1 MKTRFMKI
9 QKAIT
14 RVFLW
19 TSVPAFLVLL
29 SANFPSIEKSV
40 WETPVLAPVLAFCFV
55 VWFLSLIFVACATFV
70 SSDYKENILQD
81 VVLRTER
88 DERESLLSGQ
98 AAKKSILV
106 TLVASVL
113 ILIATTGQYNKAETP
128 GKSSVTIG
136 NFRLS
141 DDNPIASQEED
152 GSTIIHHQLPMSK
165 MSLVLLLILIQLSSY
180 HAINF
185 LNLRKLE

>member
-1 MKTRFMKI
+1 MKPGFIKT
-9 QKAIT
+9 QKTIT
-14 RVFLW
+14 RIFLW

-40 WETPVLAPVLAFCFV
+40 WETPVVAPALALCFAT
-55 VWFLSLIFVACATFV
+55 WFLSLIFVACATFV
-70 SSDYKENILQD
+70 SSSYKENILQD
-81 VVLRTER
+81 VVLRKER
-88 DERESLLSGQ
+88 DEREALLSGQ

-113 ILIATTGQYNKAETP
+113 ILIAATGQYNKAETP

-141 DDNPIASQEED
+141 DDNPIASQAAD
-152 GSTIIHHQLPMSK
+152 GSAIVHHQLLQSSEDLKKEPHQVR
-165 MSLVLLLILIQLSSY
+165 SLGQQQPDY
-180 HAINF
+180 T
-185 LNLRKLE
+185 E